1 MSEKEQNKLAI
12 IIPYYKIDFF
22 EETIQSVAKQT
33 NKNFNL
39 YIGNDASPNDP
50 SPIIHKYFSSDDY
63 SYFNYTTNLGD
74 KNLALQWER
83 ILENVHEEWFQIL
96 GDDDLIS
103 ENFVQE
109 FYNNLHLA
117 TSGKINVL
125 KFLFHWINEESIPY
139 RIHDYNTQYIR
150 AEQILIKK
158 YFAQIDSSLSENI
171 FKTSM
176 YKKNRFERIPLAW
189 GSDELAIL
197 SFSGLKPIL
206 FLKNATVSVRIYS
219 NSISGSETKGLEKSN
234 AYNIYREKLIM
245 KYGSRF
251 PTSFVRRVI
260 NDYLNWCYYKK
271 QKANI
276 GIIFYELK
284 RFQLMNALKI
294 GRRIYYI
301 ERKLRME
308 SQN

>member
-1 MSEKEQNKLAI
+1 MSEKDQNKLAI
-12 IIPYYKIDFF
+12 VIPYYKIDFF
-22 EETIQSVAKQT
+22 EETIQSVAKQA

-50 SPIIHKYFSSDDY
+50 LPIIQKYFSSDDY
-63 SYFNYTTNLGD
+63 NYFNYKTNLGS

-103 ENFVQE
+103 ENFVEE
-109 FYNNLHLA
+109 FYNNLYLVN
-117 TSGKINVL
+117 SKKINVL
-125 KFLFHWINEESIPY
+125 KFLFHWINEDSIPY
-139 RIHDYNTQYIR
+139 KIHDYNTQYIG

-158 YFAQIDSSLSENI
+158 YFAQIDSSLSENV
-171 FKTSM
+171 FRTSM
-176 YKKNRFERIPLAW
+176 YKKNKFEKIPLAW

-197 SFSGLKPIL
+197 SFSGLKPVL
-206 FLKNATVSVRIYS
+206 FLKNAAVSVRIYS
-219 NSISGSETKGLEKSN
+219 NSISGSEAKGLEKSN

-251 PTSFVRRVI
+251 PADFVRRVI

-284 RFQLMNALKI
+284 KFQLVNALKI
-294 GRRIYYI
+294 GRRIFYI
-301 ERKLRME
+301 ERKLKIE